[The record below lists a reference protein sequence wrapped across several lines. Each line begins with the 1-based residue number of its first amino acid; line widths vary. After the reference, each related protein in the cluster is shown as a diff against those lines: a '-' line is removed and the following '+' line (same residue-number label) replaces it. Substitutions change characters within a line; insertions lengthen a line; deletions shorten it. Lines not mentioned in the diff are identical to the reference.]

1 MDARDKGKSTED
13 KSSSDKENED
23 KLAISKNSDTA
34 KTYSKKSN
42 NQTVLKQKVLS
53 STNGSLG
60 VNGEPDKTE
69 NNVKDLST
77 SSSANIVKA
86 EQITNLESLKTNIKN
101 CEEQDSKD
109 VTIMK
114 PWGMCTSDK
123 ESCVVHSSIL
133 PKTHWSYYST
143 IEDIDNLIDNL
154 NERGI
159 RESELKDKLLNERDR
174 LAKSLKRMST
184 VTDNLCS
191 GKNNIVK
198 VEDKSKLSNG
208 LQNGDMKEDLYRG
221 NSIAAIGNLQLRDQ
235 ILEMEEKIFIGNLG
249 SLKCRDRVAWAEAIR
264 DGGYDSQCDGLS
276 WGGKSVQDTPFE
288 SRLHSEAVS
297 RDPSQPPS
305 PSAMNGDSTQTG
317 TLIEHG
323 ARKQLKL
330 VRDLASAILQIAQ
343 MVDIKYIKAPLG
355 EDEKDQKKR
364 LKEEERRKKV
374 SIYGRLST

>member
-1 MDARDKGKSTED
+1 MLDARDKGKSTEE

-23 KLAISKNSDTA
+23 KLALSKNNDVA

-42 NQTVLKQKVLS
+42 NQTVLKQKVLLS
-53 STNGSLG
+53 ANGSLG

-69 NNVKDLST
+69 NNGKDSSSST
-77 SSSANIVKA
+77 SSNIVKS
-86 EQITNLESLKTNIKN
+86 EQFTNLESLKANLKTEN
-101 CEEQDSKD
+101 EEQDSKD

-114 PWGMCTSDK
+114 PWGMCTADK

-143 IEDIDNLIDNL
+143 IEDIDDLIDNL
-154 NERGI
+154 NERGV
-159 RESELKDKLLNERDR
+159 RESELKDKLINERDR

-184 VTDNLCS
+184 ITDNLCS
-191 GKNNIVK
+191 KKNNVDK
-198 VEDKSKLSNG
+198 VEDNPKLSNG
-208 LQNGDMKEDLYRG
+208 LQNGDMSEDLYRG
-221 NSIAAIGNLQLRDQ
+221 NSITAIGNLQLRDQ

-276 WGGKSVQDTPFE
+276 WGGKSVQNTPFE
-288 SRLHSEAVS
+288 SRIHSEAVS

-305 PSAMNGDSTQTG
+305 PSAMNGDSTDK
-317 TLIEHG
+317 G
-323 ARKQLKL
+323 AQIQYGDRKQLKL
-330 VRDLASAILQIAQ
+330 VRDLASAILQVAQ

-355 EDEKDQKKR
+355 EDEKDKKKR

-374 SIYGRLST
+374 CI

>member
-1 MDARDKGKSTED
+1 
-13 KSSSDKENED
+13 
-23 KLAISKNSDTA
+23 L
-34 KTYSKKSN
+34 
-42 NQTVLKQKVLS
+42 

-69 NNVKDLST
+69 NNAKDSST
-77 SSSANIVKA
+77 STSAYIMKA
-86 EQITNLESLKTNIKN
+86 DQVTNLESLKTHIKN
-101 CEEQDSKD
+101 EGNEQDSKD

-114 PWGMCTSDK
+114 PWGMCTADK

-143 IEDIDNLIDNL
+143 IEDVDDLIDNL
-154 NERGI
+154 NERGQ
-159 RESELKDKLLNERDR
+159 REGELKDKLINERDR

-191 GKNNIVK
+191 GKNNMVEM
-198 VEDKSKLSNG
+198 EDKSKLSNG
-208 LQNGDMKEDLYRG
+208 LPNGDMTEDLYRG

-264 DGGYDSQCDGLS
+264 DGGYDPQCEGLS

-305 PSAMNGDSTQTG
+305 PSAMNGDSTEKG
-317 TLIEHG
+317 ALIEHG

-355 EDEKDQKKR
+355 EDEKDKKKR

-374 SIYGRLST
+374 GIYSGRCFI